1 MKNMTAGSS
10 GGAGR
15 TYFERLTVREIHFN
29 FHTIKKGDDLLASDD
44 AMQLLALLILVLLSA
59 FFSSAETALTTVNR
73 IRLQALAEEGNKRA
87 ETVLK
92 TIGNPSKMLSAILIG
107 NNLVNN
113 FSAALATALAIRLF
127 GSGSVGIVTGALTIL
142 VLVFG
147 EITPKTLATVNAEKL
162 SLAYGA
168 VILGLMKILTPVIFI
183 VNAICRVILKL
194 LHVDTDSSLNT
205 MTEKELRTVVDVSHK
220 DGVIEKEERQMI
232 YNVVDFGDSQA
243 KDVMVPR
250 ADMIMISETATYA
263 EIREVFHEQKYT
275 RLPVY
280 QEDCANVTGIL
291 NIKDFFF
298 CDDTTDFKVTD
309 IMYEPYFTYKH
320 KKTSELLMEM
330 QKNSV
335 SISIVLDEYGASVGM
350 VSLEDLLEEIVGEI
364 RDEYDE
370 DEKDLIQKR
379 SEREY
384 LIEGSVKLDDIN
396 DALELSLSSDDYDSI
411 GGLVI
416 ELLDHLPTE
425 GESVMTPDNI
435 RLSVQKMDKNRIES
449 VRLLLPKPSSSEESG
464 KDEQV

>member
-1 MKNMTAGSS
+1 M
-10 GGAGR
+10 
-15 TYFERLTVREIHFN
+15 
-29 FHTIKKGDDLLASDD
+29 ASDD
-44 AMQLLALLILVLLSA
+44 AIQLLILLILIMLSA

-73 IRLQALAEEGNKRA
+73 IRLQALAEEGNKQA
-87 ETVLK
+87 ETALK
-92 TIGNPSKMLSAILIG
+92 AIDNSSKLLSTILIG

-113 FSAALATALAIRLF
+113 FTSALATALAIRIM
-127 GSGSVGIVTGALTIL
+127 GSGAVGFVTGVLTIII
-142 VLVFG
+142 LVFG

-162 SLAYGA
+162 ALTYASI
-168 VILGLMKILTPVIFI
+168 ILFLMKLLTPVIFI
-183 VNAICRVILKL
+183 INSICRFLLKL
-194 LHVDTDSSLNT
+194 MHVNTDSSLNT
-205 MTEKELRTVVDVSHK
+205 MTEMELRTIVDVSHK

-250 ADMIMISETATYA
+250 ADMVVISETASYA
-263 EIREVFHEQKYT
+263 EIREVFRSEKYT

-280 QEDCANVTGIL
+280 QDDRANITGIL

-309 IMYEPYFTYKH
+309 IMYEPHFTYEF

-370 DEKDLIQKR
+370 DEKDLIQLIGEK
-379 SEREY
+379 EY

-396 DALELSLSSDDYDSI
+396 DALELSLDSDDYDSI
-411 GGLVI
+411 GGLII
-416 ELLDHLPTE
+416 EMLDHLPAE
-425 GESVMTPDNI
+425 QESVTTESGI
-435 RLSVQKMDKNRIES
+435 SLTVEKMHKNRIES
-449 VRLLLPKPSSSEESG
+449 VRLLLPETPKSSE
-464 KDEQV
+464 DEDEKEIFS